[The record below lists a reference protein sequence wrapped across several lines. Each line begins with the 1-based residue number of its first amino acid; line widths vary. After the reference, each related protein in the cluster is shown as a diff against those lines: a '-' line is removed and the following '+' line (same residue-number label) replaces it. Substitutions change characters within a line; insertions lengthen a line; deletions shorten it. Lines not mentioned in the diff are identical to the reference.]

1 MAEEIANKTN
11 EADKTAGTNNGKFIA
26 GGIAAVLG
34 GVVGYGLVGGPAIIA
49 GAVVF
54 GLIGAALGSV
64 FDRA

>member
-1 MAEEIANKTN
+1 MAENIAENTN
-11 EADKTAGTNNGKFIA
+11 ESGKKADRMNGKLIA
-26 GGIAAVLG
+26 GGIAAVIG

-64 FDRA
+64 FD